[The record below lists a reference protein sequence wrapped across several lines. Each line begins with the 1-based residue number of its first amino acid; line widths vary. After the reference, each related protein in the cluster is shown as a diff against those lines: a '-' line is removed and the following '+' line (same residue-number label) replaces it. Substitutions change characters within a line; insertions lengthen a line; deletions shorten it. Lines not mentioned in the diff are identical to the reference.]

1 MNRLTLGVIAAIAII
16 GAWSLDAD
24 RPSTTK
30 NPIPST
36 VYVPVTTP
44 AVPSTNPQVTT
55 TISST
60 RTTTIP
66 PFLID
71 PETPCQEWLPL
82 ALEVGWPA
90 DPEVIR
96 PLLRIM
102 WRESRC
108 TPEADSGPDHGLLQI
123 NQIHKI
129 WLADFGW
136 THEDMKD
143 PRKNLTFALALWK
156 SSGWKPWAIPSK

>member
-16 GAWSLDAD
+16 GAWSLDTD
-24 RPSTTK
+24 GPKPTPK
-30 NPIPST
+30 PIPST
-36 VYVPVTTP
+36 VYVPITTP
-44 AVPSTNPQVTT
+44 AVSSTNPQVTT
-55 TISST
+55 TS
-60 RTTTIP
+60 TTTIP

-96 PLLRIM
+96 PLLQIM

-108 TPEADSGPDHGLLQI
+108 TPDADSGPDHGLLQI

-129 WLADFGW
+129 WLVDFGW

-156 SSGWKPWAIPSK
+156 SSGWKPWAIPST